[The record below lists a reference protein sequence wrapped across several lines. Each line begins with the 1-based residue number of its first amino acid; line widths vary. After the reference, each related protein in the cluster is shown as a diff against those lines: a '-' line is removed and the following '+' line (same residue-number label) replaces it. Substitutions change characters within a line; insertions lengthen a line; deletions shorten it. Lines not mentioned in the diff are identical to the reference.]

1 MKCVKMTF
9 AVCFVESCIKMI
21 PNVSESVQIYKFA
34 QGNGASHE
42 VTCRYPIWNR
52 EVDEQE

>member
-1 MKCVKMTF
+1 MTF